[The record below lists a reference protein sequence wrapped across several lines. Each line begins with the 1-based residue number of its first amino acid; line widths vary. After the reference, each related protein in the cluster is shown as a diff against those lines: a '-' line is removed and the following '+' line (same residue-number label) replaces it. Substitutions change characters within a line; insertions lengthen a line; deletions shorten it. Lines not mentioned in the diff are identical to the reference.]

1 MTPPLH
7 YWVIFPIMEIE
18 LRGAKFRPGGE
29 VFKKPLASAPECLFH
44 PQIEDIINTPPEQG
58 RIYRE

>member
-7 YWVIFPIMEIE
+7 YWVIFPIME
-18 LRGAKFRPGGE
+18 RGPGGE